1 MLLYLDGLGG
11 TLSLR
16 VFGIVVLYLGG
27 HWGEVDIYLVGYTAP
42 VLVSSVGGCWAVLC
56 VAGVGHCVC
65 FVVVLCTVPGW
76 SLGCSGL
83 VFGRLYYT

>member
-27 HWGEVDIYLVGYTAP
+27 HWGEVDLHLVGYTVP
-42 VLVSSVGGCWAVLC
+42 VLVSRVGGCWAVLC
-56 VAGVGHCVC
+56 VVGVGHCVC
-65 FVVVLCTVPGW
+65 FVVVLY
-76 SLGCSGL
+76 LGGHW
-83 VFGRLYYT
+83 V

>member
-42 VLVSSVGGCWAVLC
+42 VLVSNVGGCWLCCVLR
-56 VAGVGHCVC
+56 
-65 FVVVLCTVPGW
+65 
-76 SLGCSGL
+76 GL
-83 VFGRLYYT
+83 VTVCVL